1 MYARTKNWNLDE
13 VKVAVEYDNRSTPR
27 TFHVAIELG
36 GELEDEQMR
45 RLEKVATPC
54 PVRRS
59 VEARHRVLRDHRAP
73 RTPCRSQADP
83 AATSV
88 HCSVAQSASSSR
100 IACSPQSRAHH
111 RIPERSPDP
120 VQIQWRRLN
129 TT

>member
-45 RLEKVATPC
+45 RLEKVATPWT
-54 PVRRS
+54 VRRS
-59 VEARHRVLRDHRAP
+59 VEAGIEFFETIER
-73 RTPCRSQADP
+73 
-83 AATSV
+83 SV